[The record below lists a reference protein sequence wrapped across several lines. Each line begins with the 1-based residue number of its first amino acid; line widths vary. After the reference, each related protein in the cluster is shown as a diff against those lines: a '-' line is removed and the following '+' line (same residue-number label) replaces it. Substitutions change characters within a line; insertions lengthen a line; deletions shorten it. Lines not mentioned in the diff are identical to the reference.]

1 MLDLLIRNARIVDGT
16 GAPSFMGDLG
26 VQDGLI
32 RSVGAPDGRTAER
45 VIDAEGLALAPGFVD
60 PHTHYDAQIAW
71 DPLLTCSPWH
81 GVTTVV
87 MGNCGVGVAPVKA
100 GTREILMQDLVNVE
114 AIPYD
119 VMKAGIDWQWE
130 SYGEYLDAI
139 DRRGLGINVAGLVAF
154 TPLRHY
160 VMGEASFERAATEGE
175 IDTMRRLLREAV
187 EAGAFGFTTTTS
199 RNHVG
204 YQGRPLACRNASR
217 DELTGVVRGLH
228 DAGRGTI
235 EIILNSGGMHAV
247 SDEDLELLRQIT
259 RASGR
264 PVTWLALFA
273 HPGQPDFHDQ
283 TFARL
288 GDLVKQ
294 AIPQVT
300 PRPIMSQGDLKNPT
314 MFGSFVSWQKVF
326 NRPPAEQMVLY
337 RDPAF
342 REAFRQEL
350 ESRKRGHMWGQMRV
364 LEVGKPELA
373 EHVGRTLEEIAAG
386 QGKRPVDA
394 YFDLGLADDLNTRF
408 QSSTFNFDPAGIE
421 RLVTDDRCLIG
432 LSDGGAHVDFICD
445 VGYATALRPLG
456 APAPG
461 AEPREG
467 GAQAHAGP
475 GHHLRHPGP
484 GRPGRGQGGR
494 PGPLRSRHRDGEDA
508 AVRLRSAVQ
517 RPPAGLGVGGHQ
529 GHVGGG
535 RPALRRRQAHRGH
548 ARAHPTQRGIGHRF
562 LNAGITWAEKRSSC
576 SRMTACGVP
585 TG

>member
-1 MLDLLIRNARIVDGT
+1 MLDLLVRNARICDGT

-26 VQDGLI
+26 VKDGVI
-32 RSVGAPDGRTAER
+32 QYVGPANGQAAER
-45 VIDAEGLALAPGFVD
+45 VVNADGLALAPGFID

-71 DPLLTCSPWH
+71 DPLVTCSPWH

-87 MGNCGVGVAPVKA
+87 MGNCGVGVAPVKP

-114 AIPYD
+114 AIPYH

-130 SYGEYLDAI
+130 SYGQYLDAI

-160 VMGEASFERAATEGE
+160 VMGEASFERPATDDEIAA
-175 IDTMRRLLREAV
+175 MRRLLREAM

-217 DELTGVVRGLH
+217 DELIGVVRGLH
-228 DAGRGTI
+228 DVGRGAI
-235 EIILNSGGMHAV
+235 EIILNSGGMYAV
-247 SDEDLELLRQIT
+247 SDEDIVLLQSLT
-259 RASGR
+259 QASGR

-273 HPGQPDFHDQ
+273 HPGEPDYHDQ

-288 GDLVKQ
+288 GDLVKH

-314 MFGSFVSWQKVF
+314 MFGSFVSWQKAF
-326 NRPPAEQMVLY
+326 NRPIADQMALY

-350 ESRKRGHMWGQMRV
+350 DSRRRSHMWGQMRV
-364 LEVGKPELA
+364 LEVGRSELA
-373 EHVGRTLEEIAAG
+373 HHVGRTLEEIAAAE
-386 QGKRPVDA
+386 GKRPVDA
-394 YFDLGLADDLNTRF
+394 YFDLGIADNLETRF

-421 RLVTDDRCLIG
+421 RLITDDRCLIG

-445 VGYATALRPLG
+445 VGYATALLDLWVRRRG
-456 APAPG
+456 ALTLEKAVHKLTQVPATLFGIPSRGVLAEGRVADLVLFDPATVTAKAPRYAHDLPCNGRRLVSESEGIKATFVAGTQLYDEGKHTG
-461 AEPREG
+461 A
-467 GAQAHAGP
+467 
-475 GHHLRHPGP
+475 LP
-484 GRPGRGQGGR
+484 GRI
-494 PGPLRSRHRDGEDA
+494 LRSYE
-508 AVRLRSAVQ
+508 
-517 RPPAGLGVGGHQ
+517 
-529 GHVGGG
+529 
-535 RPALRRRQAHRGH
+535 
-548 ARAHPTQRGIGHRF
+548 
-562 LNAGITWAEKRSSC
+562 
-576 SRMTACGVP
+576 
-585 TG
+585 

>member
-1 MLDLLIRNARIVDGT
+1 
-16 GAPSFMGDLG
+16 
-26 VQDGLI
+26 
-32 RSVGAPDGRTAER
+32 
-45 VIDAEGLALAPGFVD
+45 
-60 PHTHYDAQIAW
+60 
-71 DPLLTCSPWH
+71 
-81 GVTTVV
+81 
-87 MGNCGVGVAPVKA
+87 VKPA
-100 GTREILMQDLVNVE
+100 TREILMQDLVNVE

-130 SYGEYLDAI
+130 TYGQYLDAI

-160 VMGEASFERAATEGE
+160 VMGEASFERAATEDE
-175 IDTMRRLLREAV
+175 ITIMRRLLREAM

-217 DELTGVVRGLH
+217 DELIGVVRGLH
-228 DAGRGTI
+228 DVGRGAI
-235 EIILNSGGMHAV
+235 EIILNSGGMYAV
-247 SDEDLELLRQIT
+247 SDEDIELLRQIT

-273 HPGQPDFHDQ
+273 HPGQPDFHDA

-288 GDLVKQ
+288 GDLVQQ

-314 MFGSFVSWQKVF
+314 MFGSFISWQKAF
-326 NRPPAEQMVLY
+326 NRPAAEQIALY

-350 ESRKRGHMWGQMRV
+350 DSRKRSHMWGQMRV

-373 EHVGRTLEEIAAG
+373 GHVGRTLEEIAAG

-394 YFDLGLADDLNTRF
+394 YFDLGIADDLNTRF

-421 RLVTDDRCLIG
+421 RLITDDRCLIG

-445 VGYATALRPLG
+445 VGYATALLDLWVRRRKVLSLEKAVHKLTQVPATVFGIPNRGVLAEGKVADLVLFDPDTVTAKTPRYAYDLPCNGRRLVSESEGIKATFVSGIQLYDEGTHTG
-456 APAPG
+456 AM
-461 AEPREG
+461 
-467 GAQAHAGP
+467 
-475 GHHLRHPGP
+475 P
-484 GRPGRGQGGR
+484 GRI
-494 PGPLRSRHRDGEDA
+494 LRSDESLG
-508 AVRLRSAVQ
+508 RSA
-517 RPPAGLGVGGHQ
+517 A
-529 GHVGGG
+529 
-535 RPALRRRQAHRGH
+535 
-548 ARAHPTQRGIGHRF
+548 
-562 LNAGITWAEKRSSC
+562 
-576 SRMTACGVP
+576 
-585 TG
+585 

>member
-1 MLDLLIRNARIVDGT
+1 MLDLLVKNARVVDGT
-16 GAPSFMGDLG
+16 GGPSFMGDLG

-32 RSVGAPDGRTAER
+32 RSVGKANGHTATRVVDADGL
-45 VIDAEGLALAPGFVD
+45 VLAPGFVD

-71 DPLLTCSPWH
+71 DPMVTCSPWH
-81 GVTTVV
+81 GVTTVI
-87 MGNCGVGVAPVKA
+87 MGNCGVGVAPVKPA
-100 GTREILMQDLVNVE
+100 TREILMQDLVNVE

-130 SYGEYLDAI
+130 SYGQYLDAI

-160 VMGEASFERAATEGE
+160 VMGEASFERAATEAE
-175 IDTMRRLLREAV
+175 IATMRRLLREAM

-228 DAGRGTI
+228 DVGRGAI
-235 EIILNSGGMHAV
+235 EIILNSGGMYAV
-247 SDEDLELLRQIT
+247 SDEDVQLLREIT
-259 RASGR
+259 QASGR

-283 TFARL
+283 TFAKL
-288 GDLVKQ
+288 GDLVKR

-314 MFGSFVSWQKVF
+314 MFGSFISWQKAF
-326 NRPPAEQMVLY
+326 NRPAAEQIALY
-337 RDPAF
+337 QDPEF

-350 ESRKRGHMWGQMRV
+350 ESRKRSHMWGQMRV

-373 EHVGRTLEEIAAG
+373 GDVGRTLEEIAAS

-394 YFDLGLADDLNTRF
+394 YFDLGIADNLDTRF

-421 RLVTDDRCLIG
+421 RLITDDRCLIG

-445 VGYATALRPLG
+445 VGYATALLDLWVRKRKVLSLEKAVHKLTQVPATVFGIPNRGVLAEGKVADLVLFNPDTVTAKTPKYAYDLPCNGRRLVSESEGIKATFVSGIQLYEDGNHTG
-456 APAPG
+456 AM
-461 AEPREG
+461 
-467 GAQAHAGP
+467 
-475 GHHLRHPGP
+475 P
-484 GRPGRGQGGR
+484 GRI
-494 PGPLRSRHRDGEDA
+494 LRSYE
-508 AVRLRSAVQ
+508 
-517 RPPAGLGVGGHQ
+517 
-529 GHVGGG
+529 
-535 RPALRRRQAHRGH
+535 
-548 ARAHPTQRGIGHRF
+548 
-562 LNAGITWAEKRSSC
+562 
-576 SRMTACGVP
+576 
-585 TG
+585 

>member
-32 RSVGAPDGRTAER
+32 RSVGATAGRTAER

-139 DRRGLGINVAGLVAF
+139 DGRGLGINVAGLVAF

-160 VMGEASFERAATEGE
+160 VMGEASFERAATESE
-175 IDTMRRLLREAV
+175 IATMRRLLHEAV

-314 MFGSFVSWQKVF
+314 MFGSFVSWQKAF
-326 NRPPAEQMVLY
+326 NRPPAEQMALY

-445 VGYATALRPLG
+445 VGYATALLD
-456 APAPG
+456 
-461 AEPREG
+461 
-467 GAQAHAGP
+467 
-475 GHHLRHPGP
+475 LW
-484 GRPGRGQGGR
+484 
-494 PGPLRSRHRDGEDA
+494 
-508 AVRLRSAVQ
+508 V
-517 RPPAGLGVGGHQ
+517 
-529 GHVGGG
+529 
-535 RPALRRRQAHRGH
+535 RRRQALSLEKAVHKLTQVPATVFGIPDRGVL
-548 ARAHPTQRGIGHRF
+548 AEGKVADLVLFDPETVTAKTPRYAYDLPCNGRRLVSESEGIKATFVAGTQLYDDGKHTGAMPGRV
-562 LNAGITWAEKRSSC
+562 LRSGASA
-576 SRMTACGVP
+576 TAS
-585 TG
+585 